1 MPLPIYMIKFIL
13 FFAFTF
19 CSILLIGQEKK
30 IRIIQ
35 ADKLQYDEQIKE
47 AQQLIGNV
55 IFEHDSAYM
64 YCDTALL
71 YVKSNSFEAFSGVKI
86 IQGDSIQMTGDT
98 VVYSGEEKIAR
109 LKGNIHFSD
118 GKLQLVTNQLD
129 YDLTTKIGSYT
140 NGATI
145 TSLENNNVLIS
156 KIGSYHSDAKTLFFK
171 DSVRLTNPK
180 YVIESDTLT
189 YNTESEVS
197 YFHGA
202 TTITSDS
209 NFIYCE
215 HGWYDTQNEKAAFWQ
230 NSYLETKEQ
239 RLSGD
244 SIFYDRTAGIG
255 EAFGNVLIQDTTNK
269 VDIQG
274 GYAFYNEIIDSSLVT
289 DCPVFVQ
296 YFEKD
301 TLYLVADTLSIQ
313 QDSTTSLKLF
323 RAYHNVLLHKPDL
336 QASCDSL
343 IYSETDSMMYFMKTP
358 IIWSDNN
365 QLSGKKIN
373 IRTFNGN
380 VKQLYINKKA
390 TIISEADSL
399 NANHFNQIQGK
410 TIEGLFNDENKLE
423 TVFVKGN
430 GEVIYFMG
438 EDQKPLTDMNHT
450 QCAEMKILLKSN
462 EIDKIKFYN
471 KPTAS
476 LKAIIEVNEADKKLS
491 QFSWNTEK
499 RPQSPEDILD

>member
-1 MPLPIYMIKFIL
+1 MIRIILLLSFI
-13 FFAFTF
+13 FS
-19 CSILLIGQEKK
+19 SILLIGQEKK
-30 IRIIQ
+30 IRIIR
-35 ADKLQYDEQIKE
+35 ADKLQYDKEIKD

-55 IFEHDSAYM
+55 IFEHDSAFM

-71 YVKSNSFEAFSGVKI
+71 YVKNNSFEAFSGVKI
-86 IQGDSIQMTGDT
+86 VQGDSIQMTGDT
-98 VVYSGEEKIAR
+98 VVYSGEEKIAK

-129 YDLTTKIGSYT
+129 YDLNTKTGYYT
-140 NGATI
+140 SGATI
-145 TSLENNNVLIS
+145 TSLENNNVLVS
-156 KIGSYHSDAKTLFFK
+156 KVGSYHSDSKTLFFK

-180 YVIESDTLT
+180 YIIESDTLT
-189 YNTESEVS
+189 YNTASEIT

-209 NFIYCE
+209 NLIYCE
-215 HGWYDTQNEKAAFWQ
+215 HGWYDTQNEKSAFWQ

-274 GYAFYNEIIDSSLVT
+274 GYAFYNEITDSSLVT
-289 DCPVFVQ
+289 DCPIFIQ

-301 TLYLVADTLSIQ
+301 TLHLVADTLSIQ
-313 QDSTTSLKLF
+313 QDSATELKLF
-323 RAYHNVLLHKPDL
+323 RAYHNVLLYKPDL

-343 IYSETDSMMYFMKTP
+343 IYSEIDSMMYFMKAP
-358 IIWSDNN
+358 IIWSDEN
-365 QLSGKKIN
+365 QLTGKTIN
-373 IRTFNGN
+373 IRTYNGN
-380 VKQLYINKKA
+380 VKNLFINKKA

-399 NANHFNQIQGK
+399 NSELYNQIQGK
-410 TIEGLFNDENKLE
+410 TIEGLFNKENKLE
-423 TVFVKGN
+423 TVFVNGN

-438 EDQKPLTDMNHT
+438 EEKKPVTDMNHT
-450 QCAEMKILLKSN
+450 QCAEMKILLKDN

-476 LKAIIEVNEADKKLS
+476 LKPIIEVNETDKKLS
-491 QFSWNTEK
+491 QFNWDDSK
-499 RPQSPEDILD
+499 RPLSFEDLVD

>member
-1 MPLPIYMIKFIL
+1 MF
-13 FFAFTF
+13 
-19 CSILLIGQEKK
+19 GQEKK
-30 IRIIQ
+30 IRIIK
-35 ADKLQYDEQIKE
+35 ADKLQYDKE
-47 AQQLIGNV
+47 FKDAQQLIGNV
-55 IFEHDSAYM
+55 VFEHDSAYM

-71 YVKSNSFEAFSGVKI
+71 YVKNNSFEAFSGVKI
-86 IQGDSIQMTGDT
+86 VQGDSIQMTGDT

-129 YDLTTKIGSYT
+129 YDLNTKIGSYT
-140 NGATI
+140 SGATI
-145 TSLENNNVLIS
+145 TSLENNNVLVS
-156 KIGSYHSDAKTLFFK
+156 KIGSYHSDSKTLFFK
-171 DSVRLTNPK
+171 DSVKLTNPK

-189 YNTESEVS
+189 YNTSSEIT

-215 HGWYDTQNEKAAFWQ
+215 HGWYDTQNEKSAFWQ

-244 SIFYDRTAGIG
+244 SIYYDRTAGIG

-274 GYAFYNEIIDSSLVT
+274 GYAFYNEVSDSSLVT
-289 DCPVFVQ
+289 DCPVFIQ
-296 YFEKD
+296 YFDKD

-313 QDSTTSLKLF
+313 QDSLTELKLF
-323 RAYHNVLLHKPDL
+323 RAYHNVLLYKPDL

-343 IYSETDSMMYFMKTP
+343 IYSEIDSMMYFMSAP
-358 IIWSDNN
+358 IIWSDEN
-365 QLSGKKIN
+365 QLTGKKIN
-373 IRTFNGN
+373 IRTYNGI
-380 VKQLYINKKA
+380 VKNLYINKKA

-399 NANHFNQIQGK
+399 NSEHYNQIQGK
-410 TIEGLFNDENKLE
+410 TIEGLFNAENKLE

-438 EDQKPLTDMNHT
+438 EDQKPPTDMNHT
-450 QCAEMKILLKSN
+450 QCAEMKILLKKN

-476 LKAIIEVNEADKKLS
+476 LKPIIEVNEGDKKLS
-491 QFSWNTEK
+491 QFNWDTQK
-499 RPQSPEDILD
+499 RPQSFDDLVD